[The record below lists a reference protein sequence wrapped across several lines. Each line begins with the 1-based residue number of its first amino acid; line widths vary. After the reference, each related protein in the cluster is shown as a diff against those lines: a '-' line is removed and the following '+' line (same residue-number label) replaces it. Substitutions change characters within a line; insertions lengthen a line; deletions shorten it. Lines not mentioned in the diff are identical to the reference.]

1 MFEVIVLSG
10 AARIIMDIPGCLK
23 SFSMSTSGTTC
34 TFGQIDA
41 AKAEVCLN
49 W

>member
-10 AARIIMDIPGCLK
+10 AARIMQIPGCLK